1 MDIGAIW
8 DIIILKPMINSMISL
23 SQVLWGSFG
32 LTIIILTLIVRGV
45 MFPLT
50 IKQLRASKAMQ
61 SLQPKLTALQ
71 KKHGA
76 DKEKLAQEQMR
87 LYKESGVSPSGCL
100 LPMLIQMPIWIALYQ
115 AIIRVMAVNP
125 ESFLNLSH
133 YLYSWPVV
141 YEALPLNN
149 HFLWLNLA
157 TPDYLLAILVGLS
170 MFIQQKMTQAPTTAG
185 SSPAQ
190 SQAQSMT
197 VMMPLMFTFLSMSFP
212 SGLALYWVTSNIL
225 SFIMQYF
232 ITGWGGLE
240 PMKNRLVERV
250 LGVSSSKSLNDVKT
264 RVMHSGD
271 KTGTDVTNEDND
283 AATGEQK
290 HISGQGED
298 GLEAGEAAVAKK
310 PGKDKSKPR
319 AKKGKRNKRK

>member
-1 MDIGAIW
+1 MNAW
-8 DIIILKPMINSMISL
+8 ELIIQQPLIN
-23 SQVLWGSFG
+23 VLIVMANFMADNFG
-32 LTIIILTLIVRGV
+32 LAI
-45 MFPLT
+45 FALT
-50 IKQLRASKAMQ
+50 ILINLILLPMTLGQIRSSKAMQ
-61 SLQPKLTALQ
+61 DLQPKLAELQ
-71 KKHGA
+71 KKYGK
-76 DKEKLAQEQMR
+76 DKQKLAQEQMR

-133 YLYSWPVV
+133 YLYSWPIV

-170 MFIQQKMTQAPTTAG
+170 MFIQQKMTQAPVTAG
-185 SSPAQ
+185 ASPAQ

-225 SFIMQYF
+225 SFVMQYF

-240 PMKNRLVERV
+240 PMKNRLIERISG
-250 LGVSSSKSLNDVKT
+250 LLSRKKFNDVTT
-264 RVMHSGD
+264 RVIHSGD
-271 KTGTDVTNEDND
+271 KTAPDVTSGEDDVLIGDLKND
-283 AATGEQK
+283 NGK
-290 HISGQGED
+290 DED
-298 GLEAGEAAVAKK
+298 GLAADQATIAKK
-310 PGKDKSKPR
+310 PGKDKSKSQ
-319 AKKGKRNKRK
+319 AKKGKRSKRK